1 MGNAFT
7 VSLSLMTY
15 LYIEM
20 IGAGLLAAWF
30 LAVSPWKGPKSITSA
45 IGPVLIALAVGH
57 LTPVII
63 PAVRGMPFGMY
74 VALFGFVLPLFCSF
88 FVTTG
93 WLLRS
98 LVAAMAGRG
107 GGGGGGHTAR
117 A

>member
-7 VSLSLMTY
+7 VSLTAY

-30 LAVSPWKGPKSITSA
+30 LAVSPWKGPTSITTA
-45 IGPVLIALAVGH
+45 IGPVLIAFAVGH
-57 LTPVII
+57 LAPLVIV
-63 PAVRGMPFGMY
+63 AVRGIPFGMY
-74 VALFGFVLPLFCSF
+74 VVLLGFVLPLFFSF

-98 LVAAMAGRG
+98 FVAAMAGRG
-107 GGGGGGHTAR
+107 GGGGGHTVGA
-117 A
+117 